1 MWKRRVSDIFAFKRF
16 SDLTFLFL
24 KQFRRKAL
32 VSHASLGASLQRP
45 YSVPTASL
53 ASLQKLSETPSVA
66 SVGTFDMAA
75 GMCSCEDF
83 LVML

>member
-1 MWKRRVSDIFAFKRF
+1 MFPIFSRLKG
-16 SDLTFLFL
+16 SPNSIFLFS
-24 KQFRRKAL
+24 KKNNFGEKP
-32 VSHASLGASLQRP
+32 VFSHASLGASLQRP

-53 ASLQKLSETPSVA
+53 AFLHKLSETPSVA

>member
-1 MWKRRVSDIFAFKRF
+1 MF
-16 SDLTFLFL
+16 
-24 KQFRRKAL
+24 
-32 VSHASLGASLQRP
+32 SHASLGASLQRP

-83 LVML
+83 LVVL